1 MQSLRHH
8 RVGSTYQHPCA
19 EDHDQAEQAPSDRN
33 PERDDPA
40 ITSEEPPTR
49 PQTKASLIG
58 ATSPTYQ
65 RLVARRRT
73 NCFRCEA
80 VHVRED
86 VERNAEHDQ

>member
-40 ITSEEPPTR
+40 DHERGASDETPDKGFAHRGYEPDVST
-49 PQTKASLIG
+49 ASSAAPDELLSLRSG
-58 ATSPTYQ
+58 ACT
-65 RLVARRRT
+65 
-73 NCFRCEA
+73 
-80 VHVRED
+80 
-86 VERNAEHDQ
+86 